1 VGETRSASNGRP
13 AVAGAFRYASTTAAK
28 SMPYTASEGQ
38 ISMTVLDVA
47 AIVPAES
54 DVRKGLIYGDGAYT
68 GTLPLGRNRTSMAGR
83 F

>member
-1 VGETRSASNGRP
+1 
-13 AVAGAFRYASTTAAK
+13 
-28 SMPYTASEGQ
+28 
-38 ISMTVLDVA
+38 MTVLDVA